1 MDSNHDFPPPQ
12 STKDLII
19 LSAYRLFLQN
29 GYHATSMRL
38 IAQHSG
44 IAVASIYNHFKSKDE
59 VYLAVLQRY
68 HPLFEILPKLSQS
81 QGQTVEEFVR
91 NAAQNLVEYLK
102 HRQDFLKLMLI
113 ELVEFRAMHVPTMMS
128 TNMPLLVEFTQKF
141 INGREE
147 LRPIPPFILVRAFLG
162 LFFAYYI
169 TELLLGEKIP
179 YLTGEE
185 TLDTFLDIF
194 LHGILAHKEQ
204 TA

>member
-1 MDSNHDFPPPQ
+1 MDTNLDFLPPQ

-19 LSAYRLFLQN
+19 LSAYRLFLQK

-38 IAQHSG
+38 IAKHSG

-59 VYLAVLQRY
+59 VYLAVLQRF

-81 QGQTVEEFVR
+81 QGKSVEEFVR
-91 NAAQNLVEYLK
+91 NAAQNLVEHLK
-102 HRQDFLKLMLI
+102 HRQDFLNLMLI
-113 ELVEFRAMHVPTMMS
+113 ELVEFRAIHVPTMMS

-141 INGREE
+141 INGRDE
-147 LRPIPPFILVRAFLG
+147 LRPIPPLILVRAFLG

-179 YLTGEE
+179 YLTGEQ

-194 LHGILAHKEQ
+194 LNGILAQKEQ